1 MRSLLGWSSCGLV
14 PRPLQ
19 EVHPPPAADRGA
31 DRRRPRVCPPQKRK
45 GPSRDKAP
53 AAAARGANVAG
64 SPATTGHPRVYP
76 PSPTL
81 PRTGQAR
88 TNDGGGVRVSS
99 VGERQSPLKK
109 DSYSDVGQVPPP
121 SSEPRKASRAA
132 GGLSVVPVLASTHQ
146 SRIAVHPTLSDTL
159 DCGREGSH
167 AVHRNP
173 PPPPLPS
180 LCAQAVPTTR

>member
-81 PRTGQAR
+81 PRTGWPRAAVGTEKGRR
-88 TNDGGGVRVSS
+88 TSRWRGC
-99 VGERQSPLKK
+99 PPPMTHA
-109 DSYSDVGQVPPP
+109 PPP
-121 SSEPRKASRAA
+121 SSRACSW
-132 GGLSVVPVLASTHQ
+132 SVAT
-146 SRIAVHPTLSDTL
+146 PTS
-159 DCGREGSH
+159 
-167 AVHRNP
+167 VHRGT
-173 PPPPLPS
+173 LFILWASPS
-180 LCAQAVPTTR
+180 YLDVRLRNKRSWHDAEQPRLATPHPYSHLGPGEASV